1 MKIMRTTANNNGLVD
16 IRDVRV
22 DNNLPQSERI
32 SEYRKQIK
40 DPGHYKCGKLTVT
53 AKFANNNVSIED
65 CLKSIV
71 S

>member
-1 MKIMRTTANNNGLVD
+1 MPTTAKNNDFVD
-16 IRDVRV
+16 IRDVQVDCNLSQPERV
-22 DNNLPQSERI
+22 

-40 DPGHYKCGKLTVT
+40 DPCHYKCGKLTVT
-53 AKFANNNVSIED
+53 AKFANNGVSIED